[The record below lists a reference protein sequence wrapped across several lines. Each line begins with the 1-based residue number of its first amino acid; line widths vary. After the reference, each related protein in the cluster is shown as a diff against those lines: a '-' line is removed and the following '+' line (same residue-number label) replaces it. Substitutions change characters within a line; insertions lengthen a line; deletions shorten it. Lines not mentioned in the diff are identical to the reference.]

1 MAGQKEIMAEDKR
14 KKWNQWTAVLW
25 NIILIG
31 GCMYFFC
38 ILLADMNE
46 SGFARMAAGNRIL
59 LPVLGMFLLSI
70 AAPTWKNI
78 QKPGACDE
86 QGGSAPEKKPGKGG
100 YTCSWICTGV
110 SSGTVS
116 LSEERKSKLCI
127 RINIR
132 LFSWRALYLPACWCF
147 FTLALE
153 GPAEESA
160 GGAA

>member
-1 MAGQKEIMAEDKR
+1 MAEDKR
-14 KKWNQWTAVLW
+14 KKWNQWAAVLW
-25 NIILIG
+25 NIILIV
-31 GCMYFFC
+31 GCTYFFC
-38 ILLADMNE
+38 RLLADMNE
-46 SGFARMAAGNRIL
+46 SGFARMEAENRIL

-70 AAPTWKNI
+70 AASTWKNI
-78 QKPGACDE
+78 QN
-86 QGGSAPEKKPGKGG
+86 QGPVMNKADLRRKKKTGKGG

-132 LFSWRALYLPACWCF
+132 LFSWRALYPPACWCF

>member
-14 KKWNQWTAVLW
+14 KKWNQWAAVLW
-25 NIILIG
+25 NIILIS

-38 ILLADMNE
+38 RLLADMNK
-46 SGFARMAAGNRIL
+46 SGFARMAAENRIL

-78 QKPGACDE
+78 QKLGACDE
-86 QGGSAPEKKPGKGG
+86 QGGSAPGKGG

-132 LFSWRALYLPACWCF
+132 LFS
-147 FTLALE
+147 
-153 GPAEESA
+153 
-160 GGAA
+160 